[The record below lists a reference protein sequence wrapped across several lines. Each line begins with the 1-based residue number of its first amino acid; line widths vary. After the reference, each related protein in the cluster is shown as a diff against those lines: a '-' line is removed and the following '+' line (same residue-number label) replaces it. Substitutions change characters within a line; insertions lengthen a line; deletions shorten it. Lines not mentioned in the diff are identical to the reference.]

1 MAKTNTAQEQQ
12 PVQQERMSPEDFN
25 KLQMEARGYVSTEL
39 KKHGI
44 EIDVRL
50 LTTISILTNTTL
62 KFLQQ
67 TLNATEARTAF
78 DKAMT
83 MYLGNIKQP
92 F

>member
-1 MAKTNTAQEQQ
+1 MATKNTAQAQ
-12 PVQQERMSPEDFN
+12 PVQQERMSPEDYN
-25 KLQMEARGYVSTEL
+25 KLQMEARSIVSNEL

-50 LTTISILTNTTL
+50 LTTISILTNTTI
-62 KFLQQ
+62 KYLQQ
-67 TLNATEARTAF
+67 SLNPTEAREAV

-83 MYLGNIKQP
+83 MYLGNNTVP

>member
-1 MAKTNTAQEQQ
+1 MATKNTAQAQ
-12 PVQQERMSPEDFN
+12 PVQQERLSPEDYN
-25 KLQMEARGYVSTEL
+25 KLQMEARSIVSNEL

-50 LTTISILTNTTL
+50 LTTISILTNTTI
-62 KFLQQ
+62 KYLQQ
-67 TLNATEARTAF
+67 SLNPTEAREAF

-83 MYLGNIKQP
+83 MYLGNNTVP

>member
-1 MAKTNTAQEQQ
+1 MATKNTAQQ
-12 PVQQERMSPEDFN
+12 PVQQERMSPEDYN
-25 KLQMEARGYVSTEL
+25 KLQMEARSIVSNEL

-50 LTTISILTNTTL
+50 LTTISILTNTTI
-62 KFLQQ
+62 KYLQQ
-67 TLNATEARTAF
+67 SLNATDARQSF

-83 MYLGNIKQP
+83 MYLGNSIQP

>member
-1 MAKTNTAQEQQ
+1 MATKNTAQAQ
-12 PVQQERMSPEDFN
+12 PVQQERLSPEDYN
-25 KLQMEARGYVSTEL
+25 KLQMEARSIVSNEL

-50 LTTISILTNTTL
+50 LTTISILTNTTI
-62 KFLQQ
+62 KYLQQ
-67 TLNATEARTAF
+67 SLNPTEARQSF

-83 MYLGNIKQP
+83 MYNGTNTVP